1 LIREVAQAKI
11 NLVLNVLCRRPDGY
25 HEIASVM
32 QTLALHDEVE
42 LTGAGAGVR
51 LTCEGL
57 PVPCDETN
65 LARRAALHLAAR
77 CGVRRGVG
85 IHLRKRIP
93 VAAGLGGGSADAAA
107 VLRGLNRLWGLGLSL
122 EELARLG
129 AELGSDVPFCVFGG
143 TALVGGRGERV
154 VPLPPAPP
162 VDVVL
167 FKPPFGVS
175 TAEVYRGLEGPPGP
189 SGAVEAMLA
198 ALREGNPAAIG
209 RCLVNDL
216 EGVTLRWHPD
226 LALLKESLKVP
237 GVYGALL
244 AGSGPTLF
252 ALAADPAVAVEVGAR
267 LRPPGWTVVL
277 TRLAGRLDPS
287 GAAEGSG
294 LLPWALPADRI

>member
-1 LIREVAQAKI
+1 MIREAAQAKI
-11 NLVLNVLCRRPDGY
+11 NLVLNVLSRRPDGY

-42 LTGAGAGVR
+42 LTGEGTGVR

-65 LARRAALHLAAR
+65 LARRAALLLAAR
-77 CGVRRGVG
+77 FGIRRGVR
-85 IHLRKRIP
+85 IRLTKRIP

-107 VLRGLNRLWGLGLSL
+107 VLRGLNRLWGLGLSP
-122 EELARLG
+122 EELAGLG

-167 FKPPFGVS
+167 FKPPFGVA
-175 TAEVYRGLEGPPGP
+175 TAEVYRGLERIPGP

-198 ALREGNPAAIG
+198 ALREGNPALVG

-216 EGVTLRWHPD
+216 ESVTLRWHLE
-226 LALLKESLKVP
+226 LALLKERLRGP

-244 AGSGPTLF
+244 AGSGPTVF
-252 ALAADPAVAVEVGAR
+252 ALVADRAVAAEIGAR
-267 LRPPGWTVVL
+267 LGRPGWTVVL

-294 LLPWALPADRI
+294 LLP